1 MQGKQRPLGKMPDQR
16 SEAGKGQ
23 GEPRTAW
30 ARKQEYSSPNG
41 SRSQGTTC
49 QTRVNLS
56 IKKNNESSYDTLDR
70 NKSKST
76 VILNNKCMYGGVALH
91 RIPGNAYTRK
101 DQRRKITLQCNHGHR
116 QGPSVGAKTMLKS
129 CWMSLLCSPL
139 TNTVGERPLHQGRL
153 LVTTENSQRW
163 DSWPYNATR
172 PLGQDSRLWGAL
184 DTADVFLDSMHTED
198 FWQTV

>member
-1 MQGKQRPLGKMPDQR
+1 MWFSHARKPETTGKMPDQR

-70 NKSKST
+70 NQSKST

-116 QGPSVGAKTMLKS
+116 QGPSMGAKTMLKS
-129 CWMSLLCSPL
+129 C
-139 TNTVGERPLHQGRL
+139 
-153 LVTTENSQRW
+153 
-163 DSWPYNATR
+163 
-172 PLGQDSRLWGAL
+172 
-184 DTADVFLDSMHTED
+184 
-198 FWQTV
+198 